1 MNGVDRRRM
10 PVEGAAHR
18 LEAQLLGSADFRREA
33 DPVAGESQQRRG
45 PLLAK
50 RHQVGNTPARD
61 RARHRRSL
69 GEEAIRLPGQGRDDG
84 DDAPAEP
91 PLPVEL
97 AGDPW
102 QILDRAKDRA
112 AELQHVKRTGRSS
125 VPAGSGRSEEHTSE
139 LQSLMRISYAVFCLQ
154 KTQKTTSSQNN

>member
-1 MNGVDRRRM
+1 MNGVEARRM

-84 DDAPAEP
+84 DD
-91 PLPVEL
+91 
-97 AGDPW
+97 
-102 QILDRAKDRA
+102 
-112 AELQHVKRTGRSS
+112 
-125 VPAGSGRSEEHTSE
+125 RSEEHTSE
-139 LQSLMRISYAVFCLQ
+139 LQYLMRNSYAVFCL
-154 KTQKTTSSQNN
+154 KKNI